1 MSRRA
6 RIIVPGIPVH
16 AVQRGNNRATC
27 FAEDEDRAF
36 FLHHLSRLARLE
48 GCDVHAYC
56 LMTNHVHLL
65 LTPRREES
73 CSKLLQ
79 RVSLLHTQYSN
90 RKYKRSGTLW
100 EGRFRSCLV
109 QSDLYLLACYRYIE
123 LNPVRAGMVADPAA
137 YPWSS
142 FRVNAGGESSGL
154 VTPHAEYL
162 RLGRDH
168 YRALFVGHLD
178 PALVQEIRATTNG
191 GYALGAEAFKRE
203 MAALVGR
210 SVTKGAAG
218 RPPRAGSPKAMTP
231 GLLQLPEENVGCP

>member
-6 RIIVPGIPVH
+6 RLIVPGIPVH
-16 AVQRGNNRATC
+16 AVQRGNNRAAC
-27 FAEDEDRAF
+27 FTEDEDRAF

-79 RVSLLHTQYSN
+79 RLSLLHTQYSN
-90 RKYKRSGTLW
+90 RKYQRSGTTW

-142 FRVNAGGESSGL
+142 FRVNAGGEPSGL
-154 VTPHAEYL
+154 ITPHAEYL
-162 RLGRDH
+162 RLGHDH
-168 YRALFVGHLD
+168 YRSLFVGHLD
-178 PALVQEIRATTNG
+178 PGLVQRIRATTNG
-191 GYALGAEAFKRE
+191 GYALGAEAFQRE
-203 MAALVGR
+203 MAGLLGR
-210 SVTKGAAG
+210 SVSKGTAG
-218 RPPRAGSPKAMTP
+218 KPPRTGSPKAMTP
-231 GLLQLPEENVGCP
+231 ELFQRPE